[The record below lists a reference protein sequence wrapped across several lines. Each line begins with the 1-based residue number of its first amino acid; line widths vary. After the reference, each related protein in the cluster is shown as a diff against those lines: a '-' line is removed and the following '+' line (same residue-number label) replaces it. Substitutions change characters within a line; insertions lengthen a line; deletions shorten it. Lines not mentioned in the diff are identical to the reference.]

1 MISVKKTAAAFSIV
15 AELAHI
21 FCCGLPV
28 LVAVLSAGGQ
38 LGLGGIFLTYH
49 GQIHA
54 YEVHILVGSGIL
66 LAIGLA
72 LHFISHRIDC
82 RSTDGNHGDCRSKKF
97 RVGGIFS
104 IALLLFVANIVFYF
118 VSGHWNEP
126 PRFN

>member
-1 MISVKKTAAAFSIV
+1 MISFKKTAAAFSVV

-28 LVAVLSAGGQ
+28 LIAVMSAGGQ

-49 GQIHA
+49 GRIHE
-54 YEVHILVGSGIL
+54 YEIHILVGSGLL

-82 RSTDGNHGDCRSKKF
+82 QSADRGHEDCRSTKF

-104 IALLLFVANIVFYF
+104 IALILFVANVVFYL